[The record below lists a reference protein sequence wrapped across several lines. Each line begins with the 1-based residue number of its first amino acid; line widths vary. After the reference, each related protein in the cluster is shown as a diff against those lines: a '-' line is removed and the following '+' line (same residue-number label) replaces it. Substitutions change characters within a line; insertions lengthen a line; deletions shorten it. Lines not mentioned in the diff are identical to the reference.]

1 MPDTTPNPS
10 GFPDPQSPGGE
21 VRDRSLRPSGLL
33 PKNTQTYVILAIA
46 VIMIG
51 AIAFSGGGN
60 SSNQGATTQPKTA
73 GVIDPNLAR
82 IQDYRN
88 RIDEEAQKLAAEQA
102 QLEKTKQARGLP
114 PANQAVPAPGGAPI
128 RPAAVAPV
136 YPPSPTRTEK
146 STLESEKEKR
156 EYQSLFASNIALTYR
171 KAGDGTAEPI
181 GGAEPVQAPAS
192 TRTTT
197 AAAVNPPQLPLPYA
211 WPYAPPSVP
220 GPAPAPAA
228 PASSPASMVANTQ
241 PKGEPNAAES
251 SELGT
256 SESLR
261 DSETHSLKREQ
272 INPSLQKA
280 DGKTY
285 RLFEGTIVETVLTNR
300 LEGSFNGPV
309 NCLVTTDVYSHDDQ
323 HLLIPKGTR
332 VLGEVKRND
341 AFGQQR
347 LGVAFHRLIMP
358 DGYSASLDQFKGLS
372 QIGETGLRDQV
383 NHHYLQI
390 FGVSLAI
397 GAIAGLSNINTT
409 YGLSESGLDAYRQ
422 GVSAS
427 LSQSSMRI
435 LDKYLNVLPTFT
447 IREGQRIKVV
457 LSDDLMLPAYD
468 RHKIPSDF

>member
-1 MPDTTPNPS
+1 MN
-10 GFPDPQSPGGE
+10 
-21 VRDRSLRPSGLL
+21 
-33 PKNTQTYVILAIA
+33 
-46 VIMIG
+46 
-51 AIAFSGGGN
+51 AFSKGE
-60 SSNQGATTQPKTA
+60 AT
-73 GVIDPNLAR
+73 
-82 IQDYRN
+82 
-88 RIDEEAQKLAAEQA
+88 EAE
-102 QLEKTKQARGLP
+102 
-114 PANQAVPAPGGAPI
+114 
-128 RPAAVAPV
+128 
-136 YPPSPTRTEK
+136 
-146 STLESEKEKR
+146 
-156 EYQSLFASNIALTYR
+156 
-171 KAGDGTAEPI
+171 TAE
-181 GGAEPVQAPAS
+181 S
-192 TRTTT
+192 
-197 AAAVNPPQLPLPYA
+197 
-211 WPYAPPSVP
+211 
-220 GPAPAPAA
+220 
-228 PASSPASMVANTQ
+228 ASSDSAHE
-241 PKGEPNAAES
+241 GEA
-251 SELGT
+251 
-256 SESLR
+256 R
-261 DSETHSLKREQ
+261 SLKREH
-272 INPSLQKA
+272 IDPSLQKA

-341 AFGQQR
+341 AFGQER
-347 LGVAFHRLIMP
+347 LAVAFHRLIMP
-358 DGYSASLDQFKGLS
+358 DGYSVSLDQFKGLS